1 MMNNFDSAGKSMLPF
16 HRKKM
21 GNNVAK
27 AEKKSLSFKCQVRN
41 KFDNVGNSINNFY
54 PLPFHRKI
62 LSNNVAKPE
71 KKVASGQTDR
81 LTTAPPLLQSFIF
94 QVSRD

>member
-71 KKVASGQTDR
+71 KRSCIRPDRQTDNSAANAAK
-81 LTTAPPLLQSFIF
+81 LYLSS
-94 QVSRD
+94 VM